1 MSGVPALT
9 WTWRERAVA
18 QPPRAAV
25 AWDAVARRLHQRL
38 QQLPATQAERLQ
50 ATAHARVLVVLG
62 AESDLPWV
70 EGVQYAASHEQAPAL
85 WLPTRYEPEVAID
98 LLAQA
103 LLDKEARSL
112 LLLWPEPAAVIP
124 LDRQLPV
131 TEEHLARIAD
141 YWAQS

>member
-1 MSGVPALT
+1 MSGVPALA
-9 WTWRERAVA
+9 WAWRERAVA

-38 QQLPATQAERLQ
+38 QQLPSAQAGRLQ
-50 ATAHARVLVVLG
+50 ATANARVLVVLG

-70 EGVQYAASHEQAPAL
+70 EGVQYAAHHEQAPAL

-98 LLAQA
+98 LLARA
-103 LLDKEARSL
+103 LLDKEARCP
-112 LLLWPEPAAVIP
+112 LLLWPEPAALIP

-141 YWAQS
+141 HWAQN